1 MRKDNFDILART
13 TDLLTE
19 IKTTEDCKQ
28 ADRELMNFLEKQIKR
43 SKTIEELLEIWSD
56 GCKGLELLRLR
67 FNLIKAKFE
76 ARPDDERMLGALG
89 VGMSWDAEFDHDN
102 VFADSSAVLDL
113 TREAYSK
120 DFDSLEADKTALASM
135 LLLDYLYR
143 GNYDGLPFYEVIKTT
158 LFLIYV
164 KSFRGL
170 DNLSTVK
177 YKEYFYDFKLE
188 DRKFVEI
195 FAAGLKDLL
204 SEGQSI
210 LSLEM
215 QRLLNGLLV
224 SVWTGMSE
232 CEVFRVYNEL
242 AMVLG
247 SDKTELGVRSELMN
261 KLHLS
266 KGFAVKRDYGEQ
278 EITYKVNVEAL
289 ESLATMI
296 KDLELDKLDENK
308 LILDLIAQRQV

>member
-1 MRKDNFDILART
+1 MKKDNYGILART

-19 IKTTEDCKQ
+19 IKTTEDYSQ

-43 SKTIEELLEIWSD
+43 SRTIEELLEIWSD

-67 FNLIKAKFE
+67 FNLIKAKSE
-76 ARPDDERMLGALG
+76 ARPNDERMLGALG
-89 VGMSWDAEFDHDN
+89 VGMSWDAEFDNDS

-120 DFDSLEADKTALASM
+120 DFESLEADKTGLVAM
-135 LLLDYLYR
+135 LLLDYTYG

-164 KSFRGL
+164 KSYRGL
-170 DNLSTVK
+170 DNLSTTK

-188 DRKFVEI
+188 DKEFVGI
-195 FAAGLKDLL
+195 FAAGIRDLL
-204 SEGQSI
+204 AEGQSI
-210 LSLEM
+210 LGLEM
-215 QRLLNGLLV
+215 QRLLNKLLI

-242 AMVLG
+242 TRVLAA
-247 SDKTELGVRSELMN
+247 DKTELGVRSELMN
-261 KLHLS
+261 NLHLS
-266 KGFAVKRDYGEQ
+266 KGFAVKRDYSEQ
-278 EITYKVNVEAL
+278 GITYKVNTEAL

-296 KDLELDKLDENK
+296 KDLGLEDLDENK
-308 LILDLIAQRQV
+308 LILELLAQR